1 MIKDENNIPKAIEAL
16 EQIDGSEFRA
26 GILDG
31 GKEEMIAHVQ
41 EYGATIRPKKGD
53 YLMVPMPDGS
63 FRKLSSVTIPA
74 RPFIAQTVIRHES
87 DWKSDA
93 GKMIELAIG
102 GSSVSALK
110 TQLANKMAE
119 QIKQTMSNGSFAA
132 NAPLTI
138 ERKGSSQPLI
148 DTGTLQGAI
157 RGEVEK

>member
-16 EQIDGSEFRA
+16 EQINGSKLRA
-26 GILDG
+26 GVLDG

-41 EYGATIRPKKGD
+41 EYGATITPKKGE

-63 FRKLSSVTIPA
+63 YRKLSSVTIPA
-74 RPFIAQTVIRHES
+74 RPFIAQTVVKHES
-87 DWKSDA
+87 DWKNAA
-93 GKMIELAIG
+93 GKMIELAISG
-102 GSSVSALK
+102 GNVASLK
-110 TQLANKMAE
+110 ADLANKMAM
-119 QIKQTMSNGSFAA
+119 QIKETMSSGSFTA

-148 DTGTLQGAI
+148 DTGTLRGSI